1 METIQSV
8 IKGGEWMIKE
18 VNAKDIFIPE
28 EFNEEQ
34 LMVRDMCNQ
43 FIDTEVLPV
52 VERIDK
58 LEPGLMP
65 SLLEKAGA
73 QGLLGITIPE
83 AYGGSGKDFVTSVI
97 VAEYLGGGY
106 SFQSPMQHMLVLAPY
121 LFYILVQRC
130 KNKSMLQN

>member
-65 SLLEKAGA
+65 SLLEKQARK
-73 QGLLGITIPE
+73 
-83 AYGGSGKDFVTSVI
+83 AY
-97 VAEYLGGGY
+97 
-106 SFQSPMQHMLVLAPY
+106 
-121 LFYILVQRC
+121 
-130 KNKSMLQN
+130 

>member
-8 IKGGEWMIKE
+8 IKGGEWIIKE

-58 LEPGLMP
+58 LDQ
-65 SLLEKAGA
+65 A
-73 QGLLGITIPE
+73 
-83 AYGGSGKDFVTSVI
+83 
-97 VAEYLGGGY
+97 
-106 SFQSPMQHMLVLAPY
+106 
-121 LFYILVQRC
+121 
-130 KNKSMLQN
+130 

>member
-8 IKGGEWMIKE
+8 IKGGEWIIKE

-58 LEPGLMP
+58 LEQGLMP

-73 QGLLGITIPE
+73 QGLLGITVPE
-83 AYGGSGKDFVTSVI
+83 VYGGSGKDFVTAVI
-97 VAEYLGGGY
+97 VA
-106 SFQSPMQHMLVLAPY
+106 
-121 LFYILVQRC
+121 
-130 KNKSMLQN
+130 